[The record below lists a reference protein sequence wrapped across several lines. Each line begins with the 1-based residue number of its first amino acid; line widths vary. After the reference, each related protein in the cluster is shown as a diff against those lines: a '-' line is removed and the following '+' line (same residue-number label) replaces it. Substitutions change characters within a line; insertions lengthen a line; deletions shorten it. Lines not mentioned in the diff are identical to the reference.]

1 MTTEARKRVLRYA
14 IAADLVILVT
24 GIGLLFSG
32 LSGDAT
38 VVLYLA
44 AVAVAAW
51 KGGGWIGGIVA
62 MLLSLVAAEVVF
74 GTMDARH
81 AAVFAG
87 ASLVLAAAA
96 RVARPRARVALP
108 TDSTTLA
115 PVLTF
120 ERNGETEIRPGAEAE
135 RLAREVEGR
144 VAAEREAARV
154 AAEKKLAGE
163 QKLAAEKKAA
173 AEREG
178 ARVAA
183 EKKLAEERKLAAEKK
198 AAAEREAARVA
209 AEKKLAE
216 EQRLAA
222 EKKAAAERE
231 AARIT
236 AEKKVAAEKKLTG
249 DKKLAGTRQTAPR
262 ERGERAPRAR
272 EAARP
277 PG

>member
-51 KGGGWIGGIVA
+51 KGGGWTGGIVA

-81 AAVFAG
+81 AVVFAG
-87 ASLVLAAAA
+87 ASLALAAAA
-96 RVARPRARVALP
+96 RVARPRAKVALP
-108 TDSTTLA
+108 TDPTTLA

-154 AAEKKLAGE
+154 AAEKKLA
-163 QKLAAEKKAA
+163 
-173 AEREG
+173 
-178 ARVAA
+178 
-183 EKKLAEERKLAAEKK
+183 
-198 AAAEREAARVA
+198 
-209 AEKKLAE
+209 E

-236 AEKKVAAEKKLTG
+236 AEKKVAAEKKLTE
-249 DKKLAGTRQTAPR
+249 DKKLAATLETARREAEEKAPR
-262 ERGERAPRAR
+262 DR
-272 EAARP
+272 EAARITAEKRIAAEKKLATERDAVRLASERGAREGQTKASP
-277 PG
+277 ERVLPAG